1 MRSKK
6 EQELLNA
13 LEEAALEHGY
23 DLVDIER
30 TGSGRNSLLR
40 VYVDKTEGLTLD
52 EVASSN
58 AWISEAVEKLDPY
71 KGSYTLEVSSPGIDR
86 PLRTLAHFE
95 QAIGKEA
102 VITLDSAL
110 LCDSDANPPVVKG
123 GKPRLKYS
131 GVIVGVDPSALLI
144 QLKADEV
151 IYDLNYSSIKKAR
164 LKGRLV
170 FENREDS

>member
-6 EQELLNA
+6 EQELLNS
-13 LEEAALEHGY
+13 LEKAALEHGY

-40 VYVDKTEGLTLD
+40 VYVDKIEGLTLD
-52 EVASSN
+52 DVASSN
-58 AWISEAVEKLDPY
+58 AWISETVEDLDLY

-95 QAIGKEA
+95 QALDKEA
-102 VITLDSAL
+102 VITLDGTL
-110 LCDSDANPPVVKG
+110 LNDSDASTAAVKG
-123 GKPRLKYS
+123 GKPRLKYT
-131 GVIVGVDPSALLI
+131 GVIVGVDLSTQII
-144 QLKADEV
+144 QLKVDEL

-164 LKGRLV
+164 LKGHLD
-170 FENREDS
+170 FKKQGG